1 MLYHQALPS
10 HQLPAGVLHQIMG
23 TSGARSAQAV
33 YGEAVLC
40 QSHADHHA
48 GAPRRAGDTHDD
60 APDSASAAA
69 AAARRGGGG
78 AGEATHMARGA
89 PAR

>member
-40 QSHADHHA
+40 QTHADHHA
-48 GAPRRAGDTHDD
+48 GAPRRAGDAHDD
-60 APDSASAAA
+60 APDSASARPMLKCASA
-69 AAARRGGGG
+69 SRGHARV
-78 AGEATHMARGA
+78 ASA
-89 PAR
+89 